1 MRMKTGKCLCGAVSY
16 QAADAE
22 THHHACHCSMCRRW
36 ASGPVMAA
44 TVTSVQ
50 FKGEENVTRYRSSDW
65 AERGFCRTCGAH
77 LFYYLVPFQAYL
89 MCVGSFDEPAEF
101 SLTSEI
107 FVDEKPAGYAFAGEH
122 PRLTGAEVL
131 AKYST

>member
-1 MRMKTGKCLCGAVSY
+1 MTSRTGKCLCGAVSY
-16 QAADAE
+16 SATDVE

-44 TVTSVQ
+44 TVGSVQ
-50 FKGEENVTRYRSSDW
+50 FKGEESVTRYRSSDW
-65 AERGFCRTCGAH
+65 AERGFCRGCGSH
-77 LFYYLVPFQAYL
+77 LFYYLVPFQSYL
-89 MCVGSFDEPAEF
+89 MCVGSFNEPAAF

-107 FVDEKPAGYAFAGEH
+107 FVDEKPAGYAFEGEH
-122 PRLTGAEVL
+122 LRLTGAEVL